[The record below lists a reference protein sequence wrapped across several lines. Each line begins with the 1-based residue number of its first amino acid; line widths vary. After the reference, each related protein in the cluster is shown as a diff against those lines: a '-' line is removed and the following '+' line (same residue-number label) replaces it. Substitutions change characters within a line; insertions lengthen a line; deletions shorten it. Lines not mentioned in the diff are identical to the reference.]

1 MGVANIN
8 CPVTCKVQSEKYEV
22 KDHSSSDDFAGMVN
36 HHKNCCGWSS
46 PADFIPCTHCG
57 ARFKQFRS
65 IQTHNEK
72 CHNNLFS
79 NTSTSQSS
87 AGETRSWASPPPPP
101 LPLTPD
107 IVPRHG
113 ASGAGPQDT
122 QAPVAVP
129 GPSHH
134 HPGGDSD
141 GDTSE
146 MNIEWS
152 RRQSTTSQPSS
163 TYSVREEVLAEK
175 EVQLSELENFVRQA
189 EAKAEQARKERELSE
204 WERNLQQREF
214 EAKRRLEEATKILH
228 ESRFSDSGSISSPRS
243 VLSPEPNRALT
254 LASSDLTPAS
264 SQHSASPVL
273 QSTPVTS
280 RVTPRPPLQ
289 MFGPPRPPI
298 VLPSSTKLPASAIK
312 LSSSTLAL
320 LNAPGPCRRPLSLDE
335 TPMNL
340 SRPRTRTST
349 TSNTS
354 EDSCGRP
361 TNLSTTSSS
370 DVPALSEPVP
380 VEVRPSLDQASS
392 DVVPIVTS
400 SSPDSASLPCVNIS
414 KDKVFELSVKVVD
427 EGHSSIQA
435 GDAVHVSYP
444 LADEST
450 STYILD
456 DNINLDNILQSSGS
470 SDVTFVAEEG
480 PNGQITLVPTNSG
493 VDHMETDFDNIRRN
507 MQAINVAGDNL
518 DTAGENNV
526 NNSENQE
533 GCDSVDYF
541 ENRVKDFEFE
551 INKEEFIQQVEEN
564 NLEGGGDGN
573 EISAPPPT
581 IETEPEP
588 CRGGKRPAET
598 NVASS
603 SKKRKVNQEELP
615 VAKEENVSGR
625 RSSRFDSNVSEEA
638 ENSVPENVQ
647 KLKSQTKE
655 VFNCGRCKSVLQS
668 ERSWKRHRDTV
679 HGGSARLQGDPL
691 GQLFN
696 SEQEERAWNQ
706 ALASFKKINCPRC
719 NKKTFVKPA
728 PLEQHL
734 KTCCNVIK
742 IVNGKK
748 KRETSPIPEKSV
760 APVNNVDSPGRS
772 RRKAATKARSTVA
785 AFVKA
790 MKTKFDGESSDGDPE
805 VHEVMEDSDDN
816 FIVQNEVDLN
826 KFIKRTGLG
835 KK

>member
-1 MGVANIN
+1 
-8 CPVTCKVQSEKYEV
+8 
-22 KDHSSSDDFAGMVN
+22 MVN
-36 HHKNCCGWSS
+36 HHKNCCGWTSS
-46 PADFIPCTHCG
+46 ADFLPCTHCG

-87 AGETRSWASPPPPP
+87 AETRSWASPPPPP

-107 IVPRHG
+107 IVPRHPG
-113 ASGAGPQDT
+113 APQVSGSSGPHLDT
-122 QAPVAVP
+122 GSSPAPVAVP

-134 HPGGDSD
+134 PGGDSD
-141 GDTSE
+141 GDPGAE

-152 RRQSTTSQPSS
+152 RRQSSTSQPSS

-189 EAKAEQARKERELSE
+189 EAKAEQARKEKELSE
-204 WERNLQQREF
+204 WERNLQQREL

-228 ESRFSDSGSISSPRS
+228 ESRYSDRGSLASS
-243 VLSPEPNRALT
+243 SPEPNRALT
-254 LASSDLTPAS
+254 LSSPDPTVAS

-273 QSTPVTS
+273 HSTPVPS
-280 RVTPRPPLQ
+280 LITPRPPLQ

-298 VLPSSTKLPASAIK
+298 VLPSSTRLPPSAIK

-340 SRPRTRTST
+340 SRPRSSI

-354 EDSCGRP
+354 EESCGRP

-370 DVPALSEPVP
+370 DIPALSDPVP
-380 VEVRPSLDQASS
+380 VDVRPGLELPPSS
-392 DVVPIVTS
+392 DLVPVVTRT
-400 SSPDSASLPCVNIS
+400 SPDKSSLPCVNIS

-435 GDAVHVSYP
+435 GDNVKISYP

-456 DNINLDNILQSSGS
+456 DNINLDSILHSSGS

-480 PNGQITLVPTNSG
+480 PNGQITLVPTNNEL
-493 VDHMETDFDNIRRN
+493 DQMETDFDNIKKN
-507 MQAINVAGDNL
+507 MMAINVAGDQ
-518 DTAGENNV
+518 DTGDPNNV
-526 NNSENQE
+526 NSENQE
-533 GCDSVDYF
+533 GCDTVDYF

-564 NLEGGGDGN
+564 NLEAGADCN
-573 EISAPPPT
+573 EHPVPST
-581 IETEPEP
+581 SETDIKPVL
-588 CRGGKRPAET
+588 GKRSAET
-598 NVASS
+598 LISNA
-603 SKKRKVNQEELP
+603 SKKRKVDPMPEETTLE
-615 VAKEENVSGR
+615 KENNNVPGR
-625 RSSRFDSNVSEEA
+625 RSSRFLSNEEEEHEA
-638 ENSVPENVQ
+638 PDLAQEQ
-647 KLKSQTKE
+647 LKNKIKE

-679 HGGSARLQGDPL
+679 HGGSARLQDDPQ

-696 SEQEERAWNQ
+696 FDQEERGWNQ

-728 PLEQHL
+728 PLEEHL
-734 KTCCNVIK
+734 KSCCNIIK
-742 IVNGKK
+742 TVGHGKK
-748 KRETSPIPEKSV
+748 KRGKS
-760 APVNNVDSPGRS
+760 PVNVEKIVETVNVDSPGRS
-772 RRKAATKARSTVA
+772 RRQAATKARSTVA

-805 VHEVMEDSDDN
+805 VTEVMEDSDDN
-816 FIVQNEVDLN
+816 FNVQNEVDLN

>member
-1 MGVANIN
+1 
-8 CPVTCKVQSEKYEV
+8 
-22 KDHSSSDDFAGMVN
+22 MVN

-87 AGETRSWASPPPPP
+87 AETRSWASPPP

-113 ASGAGPQDT
+113 APASGAGTQDT
-122 QAPVAVP
+122 APVAVP

-134 HPGGDSD
+134 HPGDSD
-141 GDTSE
+141 GDTAGSE

-189 EAKAEQARKERELSE
+189 EAKAEQARKEKELSE

-228 ESRFSDSGSISSPRS
+228 ESRFSDCGSISSPRS
-243 VLSPEPNRALT
+243 VISPEPNRALT
-254 LASSDLTPAS
+254 LASPDQTAAS

-280 RVTPRPPLQ
+280 RVTPRPPIQ

-298 VLPSSTKLPASAIK
+298 VLPSSTKLPPSAIK

-340 SRPRTRTST
+340 SRPRTST

-354 EDSCGRP
+354 EDSCGKP

-370 DVPALSEPVP
+370 DVPALSDPVP
-380 VEVRPSLDQASS
+380 VEVRPSLDLAPS

-400 SSPDSASLPCVNIS
+400 SSQDNASLPCVNIS

-427 EGHSSIQA
+427 EGHPSIQA
-435 GDAVHVSYP
+435 GDAVHISYP

-480 PNGQITLVPTNSG
+480 PNGQITLVPTNNG
-493 VDHMETDFDNIRRN
+493 VEQMETDFDNIRRN
-507 MQAINVAGDNL
+507 MQAINVAGDL
-518 DTAGENNV
+518 DTGENNV
-526 NNSENQE
+526 NSENQE
-533 GCDSVDYF
+533 GCDTVDYF

-564 NLEGGGDGN
+564 NLEGGGDSN
-573 EISAPPPT
+573 QIPAPPT
-581 IETEPEP
+581 VEKESEPEP
-588 CRGGKRPAET
+588 CHGKRRAET
-598 NVASS
+598 NAASS
-603 SKKRKVNQEELP
+603 SKKRRMTPENQ
-615 VAKEENVSGR
+615 KEPLLTKDENVPGR
-625 RSSRFDSNVSEEA
+625 RSSRFHSDVSEEV
-638 ENSVPENVQ
+638 EYSVSENVQ
-647 KLKSQTKE
+647 KLKNQVKE

-719 NKKTFVKPA
+719 NKKTFVKQA
-728 PLEQHL
+728 LLEQHL

-748 KRETSPIPEKSV
+748 KRDASPIPEKSV
-760 APVNNVDSPGRS
+760 DTVNNVDSPGRS
-772 RRKAATKARSTVA
+772 RRQAATKARSTVA

-790 MKTKFDGESSDGDPE
+790 MKTRFDEESSDGDPE
-805 VHEVMEDSDDN
+805 LPEVMEDSDDN
-816 FIVQNEVDLN
+816 FNVQNEVDLN

>member
-1 MGVANIN
+1 
-8 CPVTCKVQSEKYEV
+8 
-22 KDHSSSDDFAGMVN
+22 MVN
-36 HHKNCCGWSS
+36 HHKNCCGWTSS
-46 PADFIPCTHCG
+46 ADFLSCTHCG

-79 NTSTSQSS
+79 NPSTSQSS
-87 AGETRSWASPPPPP
+87 AETRSWASPPPPP

-113 ASGAGPQDT
+113 APQGSGAGPLLDT
-122 QAPVAVP
+122 VSSPAPVP

-134 HPGGDSD
+134 HQGGDSD
-141 GDTSE
+141 GDTAE
-146 MNIEWS
+146 INIEWN
-152 RRQSTTSQPSS
+152 RRQSSTSQPSS

-189 EAKAEQARKERELSE
+189 EAKAEQARKEKELSE
-204 WERNLQQREF
+204 WERNLQQREL

-228 ESRFSDSGSISSPRS
+228 ESRFSDRGSLASA
-243 VLSPEPNRALT
+243 SPEPNRALT
-254 LASSDLTPAS
+254 LSSPDQTAASSR
-264 SQHSASPVL
+264 HSASPVL
-273 QSTPVTS
+273 HSTPVTS
-280 RVTPRPPLQ
+280 LINPRPPLQ

-298 VLPSSTKLPASAIK
+298 VLPSSTKLPPSAIK

-320 LNAPGPCRRPLSLDE
+320 LNAPAPCRRPLSLDE
-335 TPMNL
+335 APMNL
-340 SRPRTRTST
+340 SRPRNST
-349 TSNTS
+349 TSNAS
-354 EDSCGRP
+354 EESFGRP

-370 DVPALSEPVP
+370 DIPALSDPVP
-380 VEVRPSLDQASS
+380 VEVRPELELPPS
-392 DVVPIVTS
+392 DLVPIVTS
-400 SSPDSASLPCVNIS
+400 SSPNNTGLPCVNIS

-435 GDAVHVSYP
+435 GDAVKISYP

-456 DNINLDNILQSSGS
+456 DNINLDSILHSSGS

-480 PNGQITLVPTNSG
+480 PNGQITLVPTNNE
-493 VDHMETDFDNIRRN
+493 VDQMETDLVDQIETDFDNIRKN
-507 MQAINVAGDNL
+507 MQAINVAGDQ
-518 DTAGENNV
+518 DTGENMID
-526 NNSENQE
+526 SENQV
-533 GCDSVDYF
+533 GCDTVDYF

-564 NLEGGGDGN
+564 YLEAGDGCRQHP
-573 EISAPPPT
+573 EAST
-581 IETEPEP
+581 TETDLKPVH
-588 CRGGKRPAET
+588 GKRPAET
-598 NVASS
+598 PSTYP
-603 SKKRKVNQEELP
+603 SKRRKVAPMPEEPLL
-615 VAKEENVSGR
+615 AKTEEKNVPGR
-625 RSSRFDSNVSEEA
+625 RSSRFLSNEED
-638 ENSVPENVQ
+638 ECEESSSENVQ
-647 KLKSQTKE
+647 KLKNQTKE

-679 HGGSARLQGDPL
+679 HGGSARLQGDSL

-696 SEQEERAWNQ
+696 SDQEERAWNQ

-728 PLEQHL
+728 LLEEHL
-734 KTCCNVIK
+734 KSCCNVIK
-742 IVNGKK
+742 TVGLGKK
-748 KRETSPIPEKSV
+748 KRDKSPNNLEKIV
-760 APVNNVDSPGRS
+760 ENVNVESPGRS
-772 RRKAATKARSTVA
+772 RRQAATKARSTVA

-805 VHEVMEDSDDN
+805 VTEVMEDSDDN
-816 FIVQNEVDLN
+816 FNVQNEVDLN